1 MICRSQEP
9 VMAFI
14 DECKLY
20 RLPGIVA
27 PVARR
32 VRQMVKERSQGGDG
46 GYWSSG
52 LRFVLGG
59 PGYGLWRSD
68 ATLLGAT
75 LKIDNEH
82 DNENDWT
89 SSITHSPFGG

>member
-1 MICRSQEP
+1 
-9 VMAFI
+9 MAFI

-59 PGYGLWRSD
+59 PGSSVTHFNLV
-68 ATLLGAT
+68 ATA
-75 LKIDNEH
+75 NVFEMRRR
-82 DNENDWT
+82 
-89 SSITHSPFGG
+89 ITD